1 MRDQAE
7 DTVNMRASNSQ
18 EAGVHEAEA
27 SEMRASAGEVT
38 AQSADI
44 RVPATLGA
52 MQQLARYLSGI
63 PGRKNLVWFSGS
75 FPIDLMPN
83 TLDPQD
89 ASIMRNYARE
99 VRETGRL
106 LSAARIAVYSI
117 YAGTPRATNSLHASH
132 DLVVS
137 DQSKVLGASRD
148 SRNDTKAEIQIQ
160 SEQASMIS
168 VADLTGGQFFNT
180 TEIKEAVASA
190 INNGSSYYTV
200 SYVPGGKLDGKFRK
214 LKVQIDGA
222 TYDLAYRLGFY
233 ADSSDKP
240 SPHNPGETSPIT
252 VASMLGAPT
261 ATEIQFQARVLA
273 ATDPAL
279 QGSKLPE
286 GPAGAMTASLK
297 GTVQRYI
304 VDLKIDPHGFAF
316 ADTPDGGRQASVE
329 FVLVGYDAKGK
340 RVNFLDNAGQVNLD
354 PSQFAQLMMKGINQ
368 RLALD
373 LPAGQMALR
382 IVIYDQSAGRAG
394 SLEVPLAV
402 GAN

>member
-1 MRDQAE
+1 
-7 DTVNMRASNSQ
+7 
-18 EAGVHEAEA
+18 
-27 SEMRASAGEVT
+27 
-38 AQSADI
+38 
-44 RVPATLGA
+44 

-89 ASIMRNYARE
+89 TAIIMRNYARE
-99 VRETGRL
+99 VWETGRL

-137 DQSKVLGASRD
+137 DHNKVLGASR
-148 SRNDTKAEIQIQ
+148 SARNDAKAETQINAG
-160 SEQASMIS
+160 QASMIS

-190 INNGSSYYTV
+190 IDNGSSYYTV

-214 LKVQIDGA
+214 FKVQIDGA

-233 ADSSDKP
+233 ADSPDKP

-252 VASMLGAPT
+252 AASMLGAPT
-261 ATEIQFQARVLA
+261 ATEIQFQARVLP

-279 QGSKLPE
+279 QGTKLPE
-286 GPAGAMTASLK
+286 GPAGAMSASLK

-304 VDLKIDPHGFAF
+304 VDLKIDPRGFAF
-316 ADTPDGGRQASVE
+316 ADTPEGTRQAAIE
-329 FVLVGYDAKGK
+329 LVLVGYDAKGK
-340 RVNFLDNAGQVNLD
+340 RLNYLDNAGKLNLNLAQVE
-354 PSQFAQLMMKGINQ
+354 QLMKQWLSQ
-368 RLALD
+368 RVALD
-373 LPAGQMALR
+373 LPAGQIALR
-382 IVIYDQSAGRAG
+382 IVVYDLAAGRAG
-394 SLEVPLAV
+394 SLEVPLSV